1 MDGVILTPLKKIPNV
16 NGDVLRA
23 MKASD
28 KGFVGFGE
36 AYFSCLNRGV
46 TKGWKKHNKMTLNLI
61 VITGEIKFVIY
72 NERNYFEVIL
82 SKDNYQ
88 RLTIAPG
95 LWLAFKGLSKKNT
108 LLNLASIE
116 HDSNESESMNLYD
129 YDYTWNKI

>member
-1 MDGVILTPLKKIPNV
+1 MDGVILTPLKKIPNA

-36 AYFSCLNRGV
+36 AYFSCLNQGA

-61 VITGEIKFVIY
+61 VITGEIKFVMY
-72 NERNYFEVIL
+72 DERNYYEVIL

-95 LWLAFKGLSKKNT
+95 LWLAFKGLSKK
-108 LLNLASIE
+108 I
-116 HDSNESESMNLYD
+116 LY
-129 YDYTWNKI
+129 

>member
-1 MDGVILTPLKKIPNV
+1 MDGVILTPLKKIPNA

-36 AYFSCLNRGV
+36 AYFSCLNQGA

-61 VITGEIKFVIY
+61 VITGEIKFVMY
-72 NERNYFEVIL
+72 DERNYYEVIL

-129 YDYTWNKI
+129 FDYNWNKI